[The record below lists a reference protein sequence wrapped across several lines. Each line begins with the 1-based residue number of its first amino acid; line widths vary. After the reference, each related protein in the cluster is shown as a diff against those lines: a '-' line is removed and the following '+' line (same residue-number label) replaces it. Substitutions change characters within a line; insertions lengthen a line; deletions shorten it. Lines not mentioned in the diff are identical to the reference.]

1 MGLRGISGAVVKVG
15 VVVDGVGGDADVV
28 STVGGAVD
36 PLPLVLGDRKLKVL
50 DILQRNFTW
59 LDGVSCCGEL
69 GELVCEA
76 LHNTL

>member
-1 MGLRGISGAVVKVG
+1 MGLRGISGAVLNVG
-15 VVVDGVGGDADVV
+15 VAVDGVGGDADVI
-28 STVGGAVD
+28 STDGGAVD
-36 PLPLVLGDRKLKVL
+36 ALPLGDRKLKAL

-59 LDGVSCCGEL
+59 LDGVSGWGEL